1 MECALVCAY
10 VCLCMCMCEDVK
22 EEQNVQCISV
32 YYLLMWGE
40 ENVEYVWD
48 EEKGDRNESS
58 TNVYKESKEAWRCC

>member
-1 MECALVCAY
+1 MRISMCV
-10 VCLCMCMCEDVK
+10 CMCEYVK
-22 EEQNVQCISV
+22 EEQNVQSISV